1 MEFWEIYDGHSA
13 KVRKF
18 ILSLLRDEWLADD
31 LTQETFLRVQS
42 NLDTLKD
49 PSKVSAWVFR
59 IAYNLCQDHFRRAK
73 ISKKEERIN
82 GNGENDFGEAFI
94 QLEKSIQKELEQ
106 RQMGKCVLEQIEL
119 LPEPLKTVL
128 VLHEILGLDQGE
140 VAEILGITIENV
152 KVRLHRS
159 KKKLKTILEDACSF
173 EVDERGVLVC
183 TPDKPKT

>member
-31 LTQETFLRVQS
+31 ITQETFLRVQS

-106 RQMGKCVLEQIEL
+106 RQMGECVQEKIDLI
-119 LPEPLKTVL
+119 PEPLKTVL
-128 VLHEILGLDQGE
+128 VLHEILGLNQE
-140 VAEILGITIENV
+140 EIAEILGITTKNV
-152 KVRLHRS
+152 KVRLHRAR
-159 KKKLKTILEDACSF
+159 KKLKSILEDVCSF
-173 EVDERGVLVC
+173 EIDERGVLVC